1 MPSDSF
7 AKNTKGAAGVHLV
20 VAQLS
25 LEGYVA
31 LPTTRNLKSVDI
43 VAFNE
48 ALDRFAFIQVK
59 TTDKPKGGWPCHT
72 IRKEDGW
79 EVDLRRALDLG
90 ERFFYVFVS
99 LPTVSQPQPAYYI
112 VPSAEVA
119 EMLAFDVKQWLNGKP
134 GRKAERQL
142 CAWEPRGPRPEVI
155 EKYQKKWEFLGLDD
169 SKRTPAVIRAGQ
181 R

>member
-7 AKNTKGAAGVHLV
+7 SKNIKGVAGVHLV

-25 LEGYVA
+25 LKGYVA

-59 TTDKPKGGWPCHT
+59 ATEKPKDGWPVHT
-72 IRKEDGW
+72 IRKEEGW
-79 EVDLRRALDLG
+79 EQDVRRALARSDK
-90 ERFFYVFVS
+90 FFYVLYRFRLRHCLKVNPPIT
-99 LPTVSQPQPAYYI
+99 L
-112 VPSAEVA
+112 
-119 EMLAFDVKQWLNGKP
+119 FH
-134 GRKAERQL
+134 RQT
-142 CAWEPRGPRPEVI
+142 W
-155 EKYQKKWEFLGLDD
+155 
-169 SKRTPAVIRAGQ
+169 Q